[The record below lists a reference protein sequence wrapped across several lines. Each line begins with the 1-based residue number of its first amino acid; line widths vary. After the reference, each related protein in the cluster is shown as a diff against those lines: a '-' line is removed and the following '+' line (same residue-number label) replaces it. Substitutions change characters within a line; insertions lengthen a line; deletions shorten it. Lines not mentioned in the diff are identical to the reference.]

1 VVSYNRASLITH
13 CINRLLNQRYR
24 DYEVILVDDGSTDD
38 TKKLM
43 SKINDVRFNYLINCE
58 KRGQPFSRNKGIKNS
73 KGEIIIFVDSDVL
86 VNRNFIRDHIRLHE
100 KNDKL
105 IVQGMVRHIK
115 RIEDF
120 GKFTLLIDGLCLSG
134 IITQNVSIKR
144 KYLIEVGG
152 FDESFGD
159 TMGYMDV
166 EIGRRLR
173 SLGLK
178 VIYAWKKCRAYHIDG
193 YETEERLKSV
203 FRKSYERGKN
213 AVWFSKMYGSRVAFR
228 HLKKN
233 YVNLITSLFGT
244 HQWVEKKGFKYLLS
258 HRDSFIYP
266 VMKWVM
272 KYHYRA
278 KGIKESFSD

>member
-1 VVSYNRASLITH
+1 M
-13 CINRLLNQRYR
+13 
-24 DYEVILVDDGSTDD
+24 DDGSTDD
-38 TKKLM
+38 TRKLM
-43 SKINDVRFNYLINCE
+43 SKIKDDRFNYLINSE
-58 KRGQPFSRNKGIKNS
+58 KKGQPFSRNKGLKNS

-86 VNRNFIRDHIRLHE
+86 VDSNFIRDHIRLHE
-100 KNDKL
+100 KNDRL

-120 GKFTLLIDGLCLSG
+120 GKFSLLIDGLCLSG

-144 KYLIEVGG
+144 KHLIEVGG

-173 SLGLK
+173 SHRLK
-178 VIYAWKKCRAYHIDG
+178 VIYAWKKCRAYHVDG

-213 AVWFSKMYGSRVAFR
+213 AVWFSKMYGLS
-228 HLKKN
+228 
-233 YVNLITSLFGT
+233 LI
-244 HQWVEKKGFKYLLS
+244 H
-258 HRDSFIYP
+258 I
-266 VMKWVM
+266 
-272 KYHYRA
+272 
-278 KGIKESFSD
+278 

>member
-1 VVSYNRASLITH
+1 
-13 CINRLLNQRYR
+13 
-24 DYEVILVDDGSTDD
+24 VDDGSTDE
-38 TKKLM
+38 TRKLM
-43 SKINDVRFNYLINCE
+43 GKIKDNHFTYLVNSK
-58 KRGQPFSRNKGIKNS
+58 KKGQPFSRNKGIENS

-86 VNRNFIRDHIRLHE
+86 VDGNFIRDHIQLHE
-100 KNDKL
+100 KNDRL
-105 IVQGMVRHIK
+105 IVQGMVRHVK
-115 RIEDF
+115 RTEDF

-144 KYLIEVGG
+144 KHIIEVGG

-173 SLGLK
+173 NLGLK
-178 VIYAWKKCRAYHIDG
+178 VIYAWKKCRAYHVDG

-203 FRKSYERGKN
+203 FSKSYERGKS
-213 AVWFSKMYGSRVAFR
+213 AVWFSRKYGSRVAFR

-233 YVNLITSLFGT
+233 YANLITTLFGT
-244 HQWVEKKGFKYLLS
+244 NQWVEEKGFKYLLS
-258 HRDSFIYP
+258 HKDSFIYP
-266 VMKWVM
+266 IMKWLM